1 MAEIEKIMKFK
12 KQLAESD
19 QYDIYTQ
26 ISRLGAQK
34 YHESPGNIKRISNSP
49 EWNKSPQVIPKNPEK
64 TKKGRSLAFEKSAE
78 AKKETIKAVRR

>member
-49 EWNKSPQVIPKNPEK
+49 EWNKSP
-64 TKKGRSLAFEKSAE
+64 
-78 AKKETIKAVRR
+78 